1 MENIKNI
8 LVSLELEGQGYE
20 VGEMV
25 RDNRTI
31 YFRYNAQNPVNP
43 VRFFEICNSLV
54 IRKSLLEI
62 DKLR

>member
-8 LVSLELEGQGYE
+8 LVSLELGGQSYE

-31 YFRYNAQNPVNP
+31 YFRY
-43 VRFFEICNSLV
+43 IY
-54 IRKSLLEI
+54 
-62 DKLR
+62 